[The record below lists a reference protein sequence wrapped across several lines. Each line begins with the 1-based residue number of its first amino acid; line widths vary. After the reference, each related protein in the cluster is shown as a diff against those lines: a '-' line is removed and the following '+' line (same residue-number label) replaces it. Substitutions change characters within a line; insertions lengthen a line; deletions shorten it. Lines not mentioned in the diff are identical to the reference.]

1 MALDLDKI
9 AAAEPL
15 CELSDS
21 ANVLECG
28 GFFIE
33 QNRRGAWFNA
43 YAMKLTPE
51 RVKTLRAVL
60 DAVEAQI
67 GATDGA

>member
-1 MALDLDKI
+1 MTIDL
-9 AAAEPL
+9 ARVAEAEPL

-21 ANVLECG
+21 TNVLECG

-33 QNRRGAWFNA
+33 QNHHGAWFNA

-51 RVKTLRAVL
+51 RVRALQAVL
-60 DAVEAQI
+60 AAVGEQVE
-67 GATDGA
+67 GGTE